1 MNRRDETKRKCIIF
15 VRLGGLFMGQLAFL
29 KMFLLVSI
37 PTDINDNRRHVHIF
51 KKGTRHLTS
60 IAKIWI
66 ESNGDKCIEIAYS
79 GLTAKEN
86 EMLLS
91 AIDKHWEFIND
102 QISRTFRGERTKV
115 KDLGK

>member
-1 MNRRDETKRKCIIF
+1 MEREDETTRKCIIF
-15 VRLGGLFMGQLAFL
+15 VQSGGCVMGQLAFL

-66 ESNGDKCIEIAYS
+66 ESNGNKCIEIAYS

>member
-15 VRLGGLFMGQLAFL
+15 VRLGGLFMGQSAFL

>member
-1 MNRRDETKRKCIIF
+1 MYYLCVVGRTF
-15 VRLGGLFMGQLAFL
+15 HGT
-29 KMFLLVSI
+29 VSI
-37 PTDINDNRRHVHIF
+37 FENVPPCVHIF

-66 ESNGDKCIEIAYS
+66 ESNGNKCIEIAYS

-115 KDLGK
+115 KDLVK